1 MLIVTRE
8 ELQEYNKAN
17 PLVDEYTDRV
27 DMEEWVTEFRKKKT
41 TKVITKK
48 ATKVIEA
55 KDGE

>member
-41 TKVITKK
+41 TKVIAKK
-48 ATKVIEA
+48 STKVIEA